1 MTAGPVPSPGLGAD
15 TIAAAYLAACRA
27 ELAAIK
33 PGNVHIHAA
42 GHRMSVADF
51 EASAALS
58 APPLASAGAGVGAR
72 AEGAVAAT
80 RAGVGQN
87 TNLGIVLLCAPLAR
101 AAERPGPLRPALDA
115 VLADLDDA
123 DAAGIY
129 AAIRL
134 ASPGGLGRAERHD
147 VTADGPPPP
156 VLAAMGEAAARDRIA
171 RAYVTGFE
179 DLFGTGLSALAQ
191 ARARGL
197 AEPWTT
203 TAVHLAFLTGF
214 PDSHLARKF
223 GAAAAETVRAEA
235 QAALGAL
242 TLGEEARAALL
253 SHDSTLKA
261 AGLNPGTSADLTVAT
276 LFLDALARAK
286 AGEGSEPAQPANK
299 S

>member
-1 MTAGPVPSPGLGAD
+1 MSAQVPGLP
-15 TIAAAYLAACRA
+15 AAAIAEAYRAACRA

-33 PGNVHIHAA
+33 PGNVHVHAA

-58 APPLASAGAGVGAR
+58 APHVAAPGARVGAR
-72 AEGAVAAT
+72 AEAAVAAT
-80 RAGVGQN
+80 RTGVGQH

-101 AAERPGPLRPALDA
+101 AAERPGPLRPALAA

-123 DAAGIY
+123 DAGGIY

-147 VTADGPPPP
+147 VTAQGPPPP

-179 DLFGTGLSALAQ
+179 DLFGTGLSALAA
-191 ARARGL
+191 ARVRGL

-214 PDSHLARKF
+214 PDSHVARKF
-223 GAAAAETVRAEA
+223 GAAAAEAVRAEA
-235 QAALGAL
+235 QAALGDL
-242 TLGEEARAALL
+242 VLGEGARAALL
-253 SHDSTLKA
+253 THDAALKA

-276 LFLDALARAK
+276 LFLDALQNLKLDCQARTGATR
-286 AGEGSEPAQPANK
+286 Q
-299 S
+299 

>member
-1 MTAGPVPSPGLGAD
+1 MPPLAP
-15 TIAAAYLAACRA
+15 AAIMDAYLAACRA

-51 EASAALS
+51 EASAVLS
-58 APPLASAGAGVGAR
+58 APHVAAAGARVGAR
-72 AEGAVAAT
+72 IEAAVAAT
-80 RAGVGQN
+80 RAGIGQN
-87 TNLGIVLLCAPLAR
+87 TNLGIVLLCAPLAA
-101 AAERPGPLRPALDA
+101 AAERPGPLRHSLASVLAGLDGADA
-115 VLADLDDA
+115 VGL
-123 DAAGIY
+123 Y

-134 ASPGGLGRAERHD
+134 ANPGGLGTAERHD
-147 VTADGPPPP
+147 VTAEGPPPP
-156 VLAAMGEAAARDRIA
+156 VLAAMGEAAGRDRIA

-179 DLFGTGLSALAQ
+179 DLFETGLPALAA

-223 GAAAAETVRAEA
+223 GPAVAERVRAEA
-235 QAALGAL
+235 EAAFRGLEP
-242 TLGEEARAALL
+242 GEDARAALL
-253 SHDSTLKA
+253 AHDAALKA
-261 AGLNPGTSADLTVAT
+261 GGLNPGTSADLTVAT
-276 LFLDALARAK
+276 LFLDALGRLTARPES
-286 AGEGSEPAQPANK
+286 GRAQPANK

>member
-101 AAERPGPLRPALDA
+101 GRAAGAPAPGLDA

-253 SHDSTLKA
+253 SHDSALKA

-286 AGEGSEPAQPANK
+286 DGEGPEPAQPANK